1 MCEEETVSVAVL
13 GKRLDVNQF
22 IRRATCSEEKHWRHL
37 LFLSGDSPTDDRLQ
51 SRWVTSTGLLHL
63 HSGYC
68 ARVFSVLI
76 RLCCV
81 ASVWMNSSSPQG
93 HQSWVHPLSCS
104 ALCRPPC
111 TPWELHFISVSLP
124 EPFCLSLTQ
133 KHICIQEQE
142 CSWWVFEKGGR
153 QTEKLK
159 NSVI

>member
-1 MCEEETVSVAVL
+1 MLISSLEEQHVLRRNTGGICSSSPETLSHWWPSAVTL
-13 GKRLDVNQF
+13 SYQHRH
-22 IRRATCSEEKHWRHL
+22 IRS
-37 LFLSGDSPTDDRLQ
+37 
-51 SRWVTSTGLLHL
+51 LLHL
-63 HSGYC
+63 HWGYC

-104 ALCRPPC
+104 ALCHPPC
-111 TPWELHFISVSLP
+111 TPWELHFISASLP
-124 EPFCLSLTQ
+124 EPFVFHLCRN
-133 KHICIQEQE
+133 KICIQEQE

-159 NSVI
+159 NGVI